1 MDLNERLVD
10 PIVEV
15 SGARAVFAYAVGGVT
30 GTAIAL
36 PVLIGVFGL

>member
-1 MDLNERLVD
+1 MDLNNHLVD

-15 SGARAVFAYAVGGVT
+15 SGPRAVFAYAVGAVSGI
-30 GTAIAL
+30 AIAL

>member
-1 MDLNERLVD
+1 MDLDRHVVKPMTEETGFRAALGMTV
-10 PIVEV
+10 
-15 SGARAVFAYAVGGVT
+15 GALA